1 MKSAACSFLV
11 SAAMHFGVL
20 AIALFLSIKPHGNAA
35 LDVAPA
41 LSDPLLAMLAPPD
54 ADLTRAAG
62 IVGEK
67 PGVAEGEPDA
77 PLQHDFSEQMETM
90 EELMKAS
97 DDALAQP
104 LPEPEPVPAEPAEA
118 VPAEAKPAEP
128 TEAKPAEAKPSPKK
142 STKKAADTS
151 KKSVEKSTPEKK
163 MSLEEFRRKNK
174 KNTEVA
180 AKKKAAADAAK
191 KKGVSAG
198 TVTKIDVGKIGIG
211 GGNGKSFGA
220 AGGTGGNGGEGG
232 SAVASAQQAY
242 AAEVAQNLA
251 RHLDDVLARAP
262 LKLGAS
268 VVVAVRLGIDSVGNV
283 RLLEVLGSSDAQV
296 RDRVA
301 KAVARIGKFRA
312 PPQNQAFEMRIP
324 EVVLRPL

>member
-11 SAAMHFGVL
+11 SAAAHFGVL
-20 AIALFLSIKPHGNAA
+20 AIALFLSIKPHENAA

-41 LSDPLLAMLAPPD
+41 LSDPLLAMLAPPN
-54 ADLTRAAG
+54 ADPTRAAG

-128 TEAKPAEAKPSPKK
+128 AEAKPSPKK

-151 KKSVEKSTPEKK
+151 KKSVEKSTPAKK

-174 KNTEVA
+174 KNTDA
-180 AKKKAAADAAK
+180 AARKKAAADAAK

>member
-54 ADLTRAAG
+54 ADPTRAAG
-62 IVGEK
+62 IIGEK

-104 LPEPEPVPAEPAEA
+104 LPEPAPVPAEPAEA

-174 KNTEVA
+174 KNTEAA

-198 TVTKIDVGKIGIG
+198 TVTKIDVGKIGID

>member
-11 SAAMHFGVL
+11 SAAVHFGVL

-54 ADLTRAAG
+54 ADPTRAAG

-67 PGVAEGEPDA
+67 PGVAEGDPDA

-104 LPEPEPVPAEPAEA
+104 LPAPEPVPAEPAEA
-118 VPAEAKPAEP
+118 VPTEAKPAE
-128 TEAKPAEAKPSPKK
+128 PAEAKPSPKK
-142 STKKAADTS
+142 STKKVADTS
-151 KKSVEKSTPEKK
+151 KKSVEKSTPAKK

-174 KNTEVA
+174 KNTEAA

-283 RLLEVLGSSDAQV
+283 RLLEVFGSSDAQV

>member
-11 SAAMHFGVL
+11 SAAVHFGVL

-54 ADLTRAAG
+54 ADPTRAAG

-118 VPAEAKPAEP
+118 VPAEAKSAEP
-128 TEAKPAEAKPSPKK
+128 AEAKPAEAKPSPKK
-142 STKKAADTS
+142 VADTS
-151 KKSVEKSTPEKK
+151 KKSVEKSTPAKK

-174 KNTEVA
+174 KNTEAA